1 MAAIFSVSALFL
13 GIALMMLGNGLQG
26 SLLGLRGSLEGFNTQ
41 VLGLVMSGYFAGF
54 LAGSLFAPKVVAKVG
69 HIRVFAALA
78 SLASAAVLV
87 HSIFIDPWVWTGM
100 RLVTGFSYAGLY
112 IVAESWINDMS
123 DNQNRGRLLGTY
135 MVIQLGALSA
145 GQYLLAVSDPSGANL
160 FMIVAVL
167 VSLALLP
174 VCLAASRA
182 PDFTAPET
190 LSFRELYRLSPLG
203 SIGMTLNGVTNGA
216 IFGFAAIYA
225 QRIGLSVTEI
235 STFIAVIFLG
245 GMLLQWPVG
254 RISDLV
260 NRRLIITVVTFAAML
275 AAIVAILLPD
285 PVTAQ
290 PPAMIESRNV
300 WPLFITVA
308 IFGGFSI
315 PMYSLFNAH
324 VNDRV
329 PLKKMVAAS
338 SGLIFL
344 NGAGAILGPNLA
356 ALAIDLTGP
365 KGFFI
370 TLATIHGIIGLLTL
384 FRMLRKAAPTSR
396 QHVDFVAMPV
406 RGTSYAVQLTV
417 EQDEEEQMPSDSEPQ
432 GKPQGKP
439 QGEPPDAEAVVT
451 SADGATPPARDR
463 TPGTPDARNRG
474 DTDGDR

>member
-13 GIALMMLGNGLQG
+13 GIAIMMLGNGLQG
-26 SLLGLRGSLEGFNTQ
+26 SLLGLRGSLEGFDNQ
-41 VLGLVMSGYFAGF
+41 VLGLVMSGYFVGF
-54 LAGSLFAPKVVAKVG
+54 LAGSLFAPRVVAKVG

-87 HSIFIDPWVWTGM
+87 HSIFIDPWVWFGM
-100 RLVTGFSYAGLY
+100 RVITGFSYAGLY
-112 IVAESWINDMS
+112 IVAESWINDLS

-135 MVIQLGALSA
+135 MVVQLGALSA
-145 GQYLLAVSDPSGANL
+145 GQYLLGAADPSGANL

-245 GMLLQWPVG
+245 GMLFQWPIG

-260 NRRLIITVVTFAAML
+260 NRRLVITVVTFAAML
-275 AAIVAILLPD
+275 AAIVAILLPE
-285 PVTAQ
+285 PVTVQ
-290 PPAMIESRNV
+290 PPAMIESRSV
-300 WPLFITVA
+300 WPLFIAMA

-344 NGAGAILGPNLA
+344 NGTGAILGPNLA

-365 KGFFI
+365 NGFFI
-370 TLATIHGIIGLLTL
+370 TLATIHCIIGLLTL
-384 FRMLRKAAPTSR
+384 FRMLRKPAATSK

-417 EQDEEEQMPSDSEPQ
+417 EQDEN
-432 GKPQGKP
+432 
-439 QGEPPDAEAVVT
+439 GETPPD
-451 SADGATPPARDR
+451 DGQKGATPEAESPPEPEPRSEAA
-463 TPGTPDARNRG
+463 DAEHGG
-474 DTDGDR
+474 DTDGNR

>member
-1 MAAIFSVSALFL
+1 MVALFSVSALFL

-26 SLLGLRGSLEGFNTQ
+26 SLLGLRGSLEGFDNQ

-54 LAGSLFAPKVVAKVG
+54 LAGSLFAPRVVAKVG

-87 HSIFIDPWVWTGM
+87 HSIFIDPWVWFGM

-112 IVAESWINDMS
+112 IVAESWINDLS
-123 DNQNRGRLLGTY
+123 DNRNRGRLLGTY

-145 GQYLLAVSDPSGANL
+145 GQYLLGAADPSGANL

-182 PDFTAPET
+182 PDFAEPET
-190 LSFRELYRLSPLG
+190 LSFRELFWLSPLG

-225 QRIGLSVTEI
+225 QQIGLTVTEI
-235 STFIAVIFLG
+235 STFIAAIFLG
-245 GMLLQWPVG
+245 GMLLQFPIG

-260 NRRLIITVVTFAAML
+260 NRRLVITIVTFAAML
-275 AAIVAILLPD
+275 TAIVAMLLPE
-285 PVTAQ
+285 PVTVQ
-290 PPAMIESRNV
+290 PPDMIEARNV
-300 WPLFITVA
+300 WPLIIVMA
-308 IFGGFSI
+308 LFGGFSI
-315 PMYSLFNAH
+315 PTYSLFNAH

-338 SGLIFL
+338 SGLVFL

-356 ALAIDLTGP
+356 ALSIELTGP
-365 KGFFI
+365 DGFFI
-370 TLATIHGIIGLLTL
+370 TLAGIHGLIGVITL
-384 FRMLRKAAPTSR
+384 FRMIRRPAPTAK
-396 QHVDFVAMPV
+396 QQVDFVAMPV
-406 RGTSYAVQLTV
+406 RGTSYAVQLTA
-417 EQDEEEQMPSDSEPQ
+417 EQDEPD
-432 GKPQGKP
+432 
-439 QGEPPDAEAVVT
+439 PDAPTNDELGIAAEPGLEAMSGMPPH
-451 SADGATPPARDR
+451 SASDQHPPSPDENTTPENQTNPKG
-463 TPGTPDARNRG
+463 PENGNR
-474 DTDGDR
+474 

>member
-26 SLLGLRGSLEGFNTQ
+26 SLLGLRGSLEGFDNQ
-41 VLGLVMSGYFAGF
+41 VLGLVMSGYFVGF
-54 LAGSLFAPKVVAKVG
+54 LVGSLFAPKVVARVG

-87 HSIFIDPWVWTGM
+87 HSIFIDPWVWFGM
-100 RLVTGFSYAGLY
+100 RLITGLSYAGLY
-112 IVAESWINDMS
+112 IVAESWINDLS
-123 DNQNRGRLLGTY
+123 DNQNRGRLLATY
-135 MVIQLGALSA
+135 MVVQLGALSA
-145 GQYLLAVSDPSGANL
+145 GQYLLGAADPSGANL

-182 PDFTAPET
+182 PDFAAPET

-203 SIGMTLNGVTNGA
+203 SVGMTLNGVTNGA

-245 GMLLQWPVG
+245 GMLLQWPIG

-260 NRRLIITVVTFAAML
+260 NRRLVITVVTFAAML
-275 AAIVAILLPD
+275 AAIVAILLPE
-285 PVTAQ
+285 PVTVQ
-290 PPAMIESRNV
+290 PRAMIESRSV
-300 WPLFITVA
+300 WPLFIVMT

-344 NGAGAILGPNLA
+344 NGTGAILGPNLA

-365 KGFFI
+365 NGFFI
-370 TLATIHGIIGLLTL
+370 TLAAIHGIIGLLTL
-384 FRMLRKAAPTSR
+384 FRMLRKPAPTSK

-417 EQDEEEQMPSDSEPQ
+417 EQDENGETPRDDGKQ
-432 GKPQGKP
+432 GGT
-439 QGEPPDAEAVVT
+439 AEAE
-451 SADGATPPARDR
+451 SPPEPEARSEE
-463 TPGTPDARNRG
+463 TDAGHGG
-474 DTDGDR
+474 DTDGNR

>member
-26 SLLGLRGSLEGFNTQ
+26 SLLGLRGSLEGFSNQ

-87 HSIFIDPWVWTGM
+87 HSIFIDPWVWAGM

-203 SIGMTLNGVTNGA
+203 SIGMTLNGITNGA

-245 GMLLQWPVG
+245 GMLLQWPIG

-260 NRRLIITVVTFAAML
+260 NRRVVITVVTLGAMIAAVIAML
-275 AAIVAILLPD
+275 LPA
-285 PVTAQ
+285 PVSVQ
-290 PPAMIESRNV
+290 PPAMIEQRTV
-300 WPLFITVA
+300 WPLFLAVA

-344 NGAGAILGPNLA
+344 NGTGAILGPNLA
-356 ALAIDLTGP
+356 AVAIDLTGP
-365 KGFFI
+365 DGFFI
-370 TLATIHGIIGLLTL
+370 TLAAIHGLIGLLTL
-384 FRMLRKAAPTSR
+384 FRMLRKPPPTAK

-417 EQDEEEQMPSDSEPQ
+417 EQEESTGAAGDATDPAAAGPAPE
-432 GKPQGKP
+432 GTA
-439 QGEPPDAEAVVT
+439 EPPGETGPNPEAETARRGGP
-451 SADGATPPARDR
+451 DGER
-463 TPGTPDARNRG
+463 
-474 DTDGDR
+474 